1 MGRLDNILENNILN
15 LENVIE
21 PYAGMQTGF
30 GRQAELARK
39 VNQRTL
45 IAGKGIK
52 LTQGTNG
59 IIIEASDITITNL
72 NTIVSPLMT
81 LAQVGKITDAN
92 PEDGVYSIDFLA
104 EAENNEYTTIDSDKF
119 IFVNNNML
127 AFSAYNNGDAILV
140 YKTLVKTLDSGATD
154 STGATGA

>member
-1 MGRLDNILENNILN
+1 MGRLDNIMENNILN
-15 LENVIE
+15 LENVKN
-21 PYAGMQTGF
+21 PYAGMHTGF
-30 GRQAELARK
+30 ERQEEIAYK

-52 LTQGTNG
+52 LTQGPNG
-59 IIIEASDITITNL
+59 IIIEASDVTITNL

-104 EAENNEYTTIDSDKF
+104 EAEDNEYTTIDSDKF

-127 AFSAYNNGDAILV
+127 AFSAYNNGDSILV

-154 STGATGA
+154 SIGATGA